1 MIKQAIAIQHKKL
14 KQEKGKSNF
23 GRLEYFDNLL
33 QEVFVLGGTYFEK
46 WIGAKNSIGI
56 LLLPNEKRKVHM
68 VQIYVRLF

>member
-14 KQEKGKSNF
+14 KHEKGKSNF

-68 VQIYVRLF
+68 VRIYVRLF